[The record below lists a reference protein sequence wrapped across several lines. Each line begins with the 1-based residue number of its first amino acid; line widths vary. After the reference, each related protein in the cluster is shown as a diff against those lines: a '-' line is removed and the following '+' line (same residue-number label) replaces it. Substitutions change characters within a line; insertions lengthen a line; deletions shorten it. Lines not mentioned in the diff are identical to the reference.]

1 MSSLKR
7 EGDGNCFSSPTRGQ
21 CPRFPMILPFGK
33 NTGIIPYPLL
43 MHNRAAG
50 LQGTLLHTSEI
61 FPASTAQKS
70 VGVTMKSVLGW
81 CRGLRL
87 PYFAILASG
96 GDFSVYVFHCPFA
109 LAPLSHFGGKLLRN
123 VASLIQT
130 NFTAHY
136 VHHKQANNAKR
147 PAENAGSPRKKSL
160 FRPSARARPP
170 KPRKP
175 LILLTIV
182 GSVPEFPS
190 PLSLNCAFAE
200 CTIKHPSICADGIC
214 TNS

>member
-1 MSSLKR
+1 MGRTQALYH
-7 EGDGNCFSSPTRGQ
+7 
-21 CPRFPMILPFGK
+21 ILCSCTIGRLDFK
-33 NTGIIPYPLL
+33 AISA
-43 MHNRAAG
+43 R
-50 LQGTLLHTSEI
+50 
-61 FPASTAQKS
+61 PASTAQKS
-70 VGVTMKSVLGW
+70 AGVTMKSVLGW

-87 PYFAILASG
+87 PYFAILVSG
-96 GDFSVYVFHCPFA
+96 DDFSVYVFHSPFA

-175 LILLTIV
+175 LILLTFV
-182 GSVPEFPS
+182 GSVPKFSCSVNRDTTKNEPLYTEFLQKDE
-190 PLSLNCAFAE
+190 PL
-200 CTIKHPSICADGIC
+200 CTAWAQKDVSDHYEIRCLHPTA
-214 TNS
+214 TPTHRKKRKRRF

>member
-70 VGVTMKSVLGW
+70 AGVTMKSVLGW

-160 FRPSARARPP
+160 FRPCARARPP

-175 LILLTIV
+175 LILLTFV
-182 GSVPEFPS
+182 GSVPKFS
-190 PLSLNCAFAE
+190 CSVNRD
-200 CTIKHPSICADGIC
+200 TTKK
-214 TNS
+214 